1 MKLTIGEN
9 IRRFRKK
16 HDLTQEALAER
27 LGVTYQSV
35 SRWENGSTY
44 PDLELLPAISE
55 TLSVTVDE
63 LIGMPKI
70 EKEKRASETVDEL
83 CRECRKQEYDA
94 DRIVEILR
102 DIRLNYIGCEGTWSL
117 WAIGLDR
124 AFHDP
129 AILPEVRLLANAC
142 LECAPMHECVINTM
156 SRAEDE
162 EHIEAFLEKCTTAF
176 DCSARE
182 LLFMRYWWRRD
193 AERFE
198 KERLYRAFQ
207 ALDRLFDD
215 RSILPLNATA
225 EDQAAAI
232 EFTRGLLDLIRNDIT
247 DDHTDMWVE
256 RRLSLG
262 LDTAA
267 RMVAAGRLDE
277 AMQHITSVVDLL
289 EDVMSITEKVLLPT
303 SCHFLTGMV
312 WYAEEHWHT
321 FDNHPDALK
330 ERCIYLHSHVN
341 EPSQPNNVYVC
352 NLIFP
357 SLYYHKLQ
365 GDAFAPLHSHPE
377 FEALCNRVKVLV
389 VTKEE

>member
-9 IRRFRKK
+9 IRNFRKK

-27 LGVTYQSV
+27 LGVTYQSI
-35 SRWENGSTY
+35 SRWENGTTY

-102 DIRLNYIGCEGTWSL
+102 DIRLNYIDCEGMWPL
-117 WAIGLDR
+117 WVIGLYR
-124 AFHDP
+124 AFRDP
-129 AILPEVRLLANAC
+129 AILPEVRLLADAC
-142 LECAPMHECVINTM
+142 LERAPMHECVIETM
-156 SRAEDE
+156 SSVEDE
-162 EHIEAFLEKCTTAF
+162 DRVEVFLKKYTTPF

-182 LLFMRYWWRRD
+182 LLFMRYWRRGD

-207 ALDRLFDD
+207 ALDRLFDE
-215 RSILPLNATA
+215 RSILPLNPTV

-232 EFTRGLLDLIRNDIT
+232 DFTRGLLNLIRNDT
-247 DDHTDMWVE
+247 ADDRADIWVQ
-256 RRLSLG
+256 RRLGLG
-262 LDTAA
+262 LDTAS
-267 RMVAAGRLDE
+267 RIVATGRLEE
-277 AMQHITSVVDLL
+277 AMQYVTSVVNLL
-289 EDVMSITEKVLLPT
+289 EDVMSIKEEVLLPT
-303 SCHFLTGMV
+303 SCHFLDGMK
-312 WYAEEHWHT
+312 WYAKEFWNT
-321 FDNHPDALK
+321 FNNHPDAPK
-330 ERCIYLHSHVN
+330 ERCIYLHTQLN
-341 EPSQPNNVYVC
+341 DLNVCYM
-352 NLIFP
+352 IFP
-357 SLYYHKLQ
+357 SHYYRTLQ
-365 GDAFAPLHSHPE
+365 SDDFAPLHSRPE
-377 FEALCNRVKVLV
+377 FEALCDRVKALV